1 MIIWGANSFQFINF
15 SSVKLTWTSSWSS
28 NAVQSRHK
36 KYNAPHCLQIR
47 AWPLTGQNYSPYQ
60 RELVMMLFINQS
72 WLENLFTAV
81 KLEQW
86 TTIWRLAHILG
97 HRNGTGRADLL
108 RLIFGAA
115 CHFPFFFL
123 FCFHSFGWKTQP
135 CTVIAQQLAFT
146 SVGWNWMPRMFCES
160 CCVRF
165 NSLCAHRLLHRLK
178 DDSRKSNFLSCKLN

>member
-123 FCFHSFGWKTQP
+123 FLFSFIWLENTAMHRYGATAGIHFCRLKLNAPHVLWK
-135 CTVIAQQLAFT
+135 L
-146 SVGWNWMPRMFCES
+146 
-160 CCVRF
+160 
-165 NSLCAHRLLHRLK
+165 LCA
-178 DDSRKSNFLSCKLN
+178 F